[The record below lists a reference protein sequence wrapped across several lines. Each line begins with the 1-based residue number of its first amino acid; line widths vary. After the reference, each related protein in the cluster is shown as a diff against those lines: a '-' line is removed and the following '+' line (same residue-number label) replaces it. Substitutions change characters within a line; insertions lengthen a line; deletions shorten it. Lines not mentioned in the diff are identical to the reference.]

1 MSDKLVPTI
10 VDLTTAKKQQINES
24 FLRMFGGAIK
34 WILNGMFGKE
44 AAVMAQAMKAKGT
57 LPFMQEQNEE
67 ENEGPKLLVR
77 GTPEEIDSFVKALVG
92 EKQYIEK
99 YLEYGIADDQ
109 TREKKYQLDD
119 AIKNFEQTTGI
130 IWPVK

>member
-44 AAVMAQAMKAKGT
+44 AAAMAQAMKTKGT

>member
-10 VDLTTAKKQQINES
+10 IDLTTAKKQQINES
-24 FLRMFGGAIK
+24 FLRMFGGAVK

-44 AAVMAQAMKAKGT
+44 AAAIAKTMKTKGT

-67 ENEGPKLLVR
+67 ESEEPKLLVR
-77 GTPEEIDSFVKALVG
+77 GTPEEVDSFVKALVG

-99 YLEYGIADDQ
+99 YLEYGIADNQ